1 MKSIAAL
8 GYLRY
13 DLQQRAYF
21 GTVKLAHLGDWVF
34 ESNYQGGRW
43 LELARRVAELTHET
57 GILAVENDI
66 YAQYVHVILS
76 GRPIAFNTQP
86 GTRRL
91 LAMTGIGWALLSKRT
106 DAEVER
112 LVHRTTVRLHRC
124 QPNK

>member
-57 GILAVENDI
+57 SILAVENDI

-76 GRPIAFNTQP
+76 GCPIAFNTQP

-91 LAMTGIGWALLSKRT
+91 LAMSGIGWALRS
-106 DAEVER
+106 AEPTSELQSLIR
-112 LVHRTTVRLHRC
+112 ISSTVFFLKK
-124 QPNK
+124 NI

>member
-76 GRPIAFNTQP
+76 GRPIAFNTQRSEEHKSELQSLMRISYAVFCLKKK
-86 GTRRL
+86 TQKEIVYCKSTIYT
-91 LAMTGIGWALLSKRT
+91 MT
-106 DAEVER
+106 
-112 LVHRTTVRLHRC
+112 H
-124 QPNK
+124 